1 MLALVVAA
9 ALIYEIILKQ
19 NKIKIFVYGSLLWDT
34 IPFKHTST
42 KMVLKHFSR
51 KLCIWSYTGRGTY
64 QSPGLF
70 WGIIPKNNA
79 NCTGKLLTFQN
90 KNVLKWMDHR
100 EGDLYLRTKINGI
113 FVYLP
118 NVHHTQY
125 DPNISKQ
132 QITNAYMTS
141 KGQYGTTKEYVDN
154 TIKEI
159 QHINS
164 QN

>member
-1 MLALVVAA
+1 
-9 ALIYEIILKQ
+9 
-19 NKIKIFVYGSLLWDT
+19 
-34 IPFKHTST
+34 
-42 KMVLKHFSR
+42 
-51 KLCIWSYTGRGTY
+51 
-64 QSPGLF
+64 
-70 WGIIPKNNA
+70 
-79 NCTGKLLTFQN
+79 
-90 KNVLKWMDHR
+90 MDHR

-125 DPNISKQ
+125 DPKISKQ